1 MLETCSAGSTS
12 SSWSVEGRNGLGRP
26 GRLRARQ
33 VRERAT
39 GVLYYDLAVDEGYR
53 RQGIATALIRRLCDL
68 AAERGGWVV
77 YVQAD
82 LGDAPA
88 IALYEKLGVRQDVL
102 HFDIVIDAKR
112 VGPS

>member
-1 MLETCSAGSTS
+1 M
-12 SSWSVEGRNGLGRP
+12 
-26 GRLRARQ
+26 
-33 VRERAT
+33 
-39 GVLYYDLAVDEGYR
+39 
-53 RQGIATALIRRLCDL
+53 
-68 AAERGGWVV
+68 V